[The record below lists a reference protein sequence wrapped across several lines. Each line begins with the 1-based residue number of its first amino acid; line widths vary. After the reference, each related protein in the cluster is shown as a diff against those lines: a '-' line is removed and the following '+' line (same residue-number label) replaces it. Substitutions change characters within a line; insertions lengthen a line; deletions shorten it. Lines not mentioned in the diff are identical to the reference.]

1 MRIEGCSDRA
11 VMVFPTFLAVTFV
24 AIVVSLATEASEP
37 LSLVLL
43 GAAFFAI
50 ATLARRS
57 LRSAAN

>member
-1 MRIEGCSDRA
+1 MRIEGCSDWVA
-11 VMVFPTFLAVTFV
+11 MVFPTFLAVTFV
-24 AIVVSLATEASEP
+24 TIVVSLATEAAEP

-57 LRSAAN
+57 LSRAAN